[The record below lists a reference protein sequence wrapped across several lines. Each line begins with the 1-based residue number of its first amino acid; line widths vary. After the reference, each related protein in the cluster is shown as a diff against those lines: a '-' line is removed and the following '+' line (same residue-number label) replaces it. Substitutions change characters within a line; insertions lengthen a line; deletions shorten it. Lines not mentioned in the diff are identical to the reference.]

1 MSYTVYKKQKSP
13 TASDTAY
20 LTRFVCLRRVNLEQ
34 QNKMGTAKMGPLIF
48 SMALPAMIS
57 MIINALYNIVDSI
70 FVAKYSQ
77 DALAAVSLVY
87 PLQMLVVAIG
97 VGTGVGV
104 NSLIARRLGERR
116 QEAADLAAEH
126 GVALSVIGGIAFF
139 ILGWG
144 LSGVFIGAFGASEAV
159 STFAIQYSHI
169 AVGMSIFVLISMM
182 CEKIQQSGGNMIIP
196 MCQGL
201 AGAIIN
207 IILDPLMIFGMA
219 LGLWGVFRHQ
229 KVLNVNMKAFKWNRG
244 TVGDI
249 YRVGLPG
256 IVMQSVVSVMTAGMN
271 GILIAFSQTAV
282 NVLGVYFKLQTFVF
296 MPVFGLNQGALPVM
310 GYNYGARNRRRLMGA
325 YRITLTAAV
334 VIMALGLVLF
344 QLLPEQMLMLFV
356 DRTDAAAAQEMI
368 EVGVPAL
375 KTISLSFLG
384 AAFGII
390 NSTLFQ
396 ATARG
401 MNSLIVSVC
410 RQLVVILPAAWML
423 GRMFGLNAVWYA
435 FPIAEVASFF
445 ISYILLWREYR
456 TELRFLGTEK
466 EKKA

>member
-1 MSYTVYKKQKSP
+1 M
-13 TASDTAY
+13 
-20 LTRFVCLRRVNLEQ
+20 EQ

-57 MIINALYNIVDSI
+57 MIINSLYNIVDSI

-104 NSLIARRLGERR
+104 NSLIARRLGEKR
-116 QEAADLAAEH
+116 QKHADSAAEH
-126 GVALSVIGGIAFF
+126 GIALAVVGGIAFF

-144 LSGVFIGAFGASEAV
+144 FSGVFVGAFGASEAV
-159 STFAIQYSHI
+159 STFAVQYSHL
-169 AVGMSIFVLISMM
+169 AVGMSIFVMISMM

-201 AGAIIN
+201 TGAIIN
-207 IILDPLMIFGMA
+207 IILDPLMIFGIGPFPEMGIRGAALATVIGQIFGMA
-219 LGLWGVFRHQ
+219 LGLWGVFRQQ
-229 KVLNVNMKAFKWNRG
+229 KVLNVNMREFKWRG
-244 TVGDI
+244 QTIKDI

-310 GYNYGARNRRRLMGA
+310 GYNYGARRPERVKKTIRL
-325 YRITLTAAV
+325 AV
-334 VIMALGLVLF
+334 FYAECIMLVGFCIFQFLPDKLLGLF
-344 QLLPEQMLMLFV
+344 AASDAML
-356 DRTDAAAAQEMI
+356 AI
-368 EVGVPAL
+368 GVPAL
-375 KTISLSFLG
+375 RIICPHFLLAGAGIVLS
-384 AAFGII
+384 
-390 NSTLFQ
+390 SVFQ
-396 ATARG
+396 ALG
-401 MNSLIVSVC
+401 NGVFSLTVSIC
-410 RQLVVILPAAWML
+410 RQLVVLIPAAWLLSRTGEVNM
-423 GRMFGLNAVWYA
+423 VWWA
-435 FPIAEVASFF
+435 FIIAEVFSLALSLVFMAR
-445 ISYILLWREYR
+445 INR
-456 TELRFLGTEK
+456 TVIVPLSEK
-466 EKKA
+466 QDAAV